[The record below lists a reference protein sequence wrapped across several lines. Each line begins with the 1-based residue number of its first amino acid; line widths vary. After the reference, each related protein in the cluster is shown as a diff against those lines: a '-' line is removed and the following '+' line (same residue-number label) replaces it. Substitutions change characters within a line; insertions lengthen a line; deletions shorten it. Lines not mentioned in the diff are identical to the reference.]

1 MKRICSLL
9 GLLALAAVSAG
20 SPAELIYGTDAR
32 DSSNRPVRIIET
44 IWSDGTGRRPLLSPD
59 FIGENFWPG
68 YRGVGPV
75 QFDSPDVSPVGKQ
88 IIFTNTYN
96 IYAMNW
102 VGGPVFSL
110 TRFIREKYQPR
121 WSPDGRRIAFVSDRN
136 SNCEIYVMNADG
148 TGIRNISWSPLHNLS
163 PCWSP
168 DGKQV
173 AFIRNTGGK
182 FELWTSDDLGIRQRR
197 ILSLDGDIRE
207 PDWGVNDRIV
217 FSTQLKSG
225 AYAVMSVEPD
235 GSDLKRH
242 FETPVWSG
250 HPAWSP
256 SGKQIACSS
265 VRSGNADIWIYDLE
279 TGKHHNVT
287 VSPGKQDFFP
297 RWVPKQL
304 SGRPQVWAAD
314 REALADAK
322 LTDEG
327 RTGRTPVKAYPAL
340 IPQRKLSR
348 PRLLFTASDL
358 PAIRERL
365 NKEPYKSFWLRMLKQ
380 CDEWLT
386 SPQITASLDRIP
398 TDPLRKRY
406 EIQAFAELYN
416 RELWLDALMKLAFAR
431 QVTGNEKYGRRAV
444 EILLGAAE
452 RYRRAYGL
460 MHSDYRVACAYD
472 WLYDLIPEAERS
484 PLNVLLKASMEAKK
498 MTCLYY
504 TTGIYGSSPG
514 GGNYP
519 IYFAASL
526 GPAAFALLGEPGI
539 PDDFELVAERLAL
552 ITLNTWI
559 APEGDA
565 QEGFSYFNHPV
576 NELMPFLVSLHR
588 QGWCGPILQ
597 SNLKNVSRWMAVS
610 SGRGCSE
617 TPALGDS
624 DYLAMPMPSG
634 MLALY
639 PDDPLLRKVWD
650 RVPRKISELTTVPGL
665 LWWEPSRAKQQ
676 DWGKLPSGR
685 VFPHSGY
692 AVLRAGSQY
701 ADPVMTVSAPCHSG
715 HAHLE
720 YGAVTLSA
728 GGLRLLADPGQA
740 VPMSEYHSQLLVD
753 GQGRERSNLKQS
765 MLGAVREDALTVSV
779 PVDFTNAFA
788 LSYFGAPG
796 YSGIPCG
803 RPGLVYGKRI
813 VTLVK
818 ASDGIPAYFLIA
830 DRAKSGRKSVFEQLF
845 TADQGM
851 TVTAEKDGSLKIAE
865 IIRKPVFRSTRPDDA
880 AEWNFTLPFRTGGPC
895 YVHVYARSS
904 APVELE
910 INCKKFNL
918 TFLQTPSRPETWQ
931 WRKLRLKRDSFRIPI
946 DFRKPCRIVL
956 KSRALIYCIAFSDKP
971 DLSDYHPDAVAD
983 ALPLRI
989 AEARRTGSGW
999 KTFQPSSAFLR
1010 LVPLIGK
1017 PASGVTRRIFNTR
1030 FHGQLR
1036 VVLPQGIFRQTGE
1049 TAEFLTLA
1057 YPASADMEQ
1066 PRIRDHKLEWKSCI
1080 DEITLD
1086 KDQIK
1091 VRRIRK

>member
-1 MKRICSLL
+1 MKWICSLL
-9 GLLALAAVSAG
+9 GLLTLAAVSAMEPG
-20 SPAELIYGTDAR
+20 ELIYGTDAR
-32 DSSNRPVRIIET
+32 DSSKRPVRILET
-44 IWSDGTGRRPLLSPD
+44 IRTDGTGRRPLLSPD

-68 YRGVGPV
+68 YRGAGPV

-88 IIFTNTYN
+88 ILFTNTYN
-96 IYAMNW
+96 LYAMDW
-102 VGGPVFSL
+102 DGGPVFSL

-121 WSPDGRRIAFVSDRN
+121 WSPDGKRIVFVSDRN

-148 TGIRNISWSPLHNLS
+148 TGIRNISWSPQHNLS

-173 AFIRNTGGK
+173 AFIRGENGR
-182 FELWTSDDLGIRQRR
+182 FDLWVSDDQGIRQRK
-197 ILSLDGDIRE
+197 ILSLSGDIRE
-207 PDWGVNDRIV
+207 PDWSVSGRIV
-217 FSTQLKSG
+217 FSTQLDSG
-225 AYAVMSVEPD
+225 AYAVMSVKPD
-235 GSDLKRH
+235 GSGLKKY

-256 SGKQIACSS
+256 SGKQIAYSS
-265 VRSGNADIWIYDLE
+265 VRSGNADIWIFDLE
-279 TGKHHNVT
+279 TGRHRNVT
-287 VSPGKQDFFP
+287 VSPAKQDFFP

-304 SGRPQVWAAD
+304 PGRPQAWTID

-327 RTGRTPVKAYPAL
+327 RTGKVPVKCFPAL
-340 IPQRKLSR
+340 IPQPKLPR
-348 PRLLFTASDL
+348 PRLLFTASGL

-365 NKEPYKSFWLRMLKQ
+365 GREPYKTFWQRMLKQ
-380 CDEWLT
+380 CDAWLK
-386 SPQITASLDRIP
+386 SPQIDASLDRIP

-416 RELWLDALMKLAFAR
+416 RELWLEALMKLAFAR

-444 EILLGAAE
+444 EILLAAAE

-472 WLYDLIPEAERS
+472 WLYDLIPEAERAS
-484 PLNVLLKASMEAKK
+484 MNVLLKASMEAKK

-514 GGNYP
+514 AGNYP

-526 GPAAFALLGEPGI
+526 GPIAFALLGEPGI
-539 PDDFELVAERLAL
+539 SDDFELTAERLAL

-559 APEGDA
+559 SPEGDA

-576 NELMPFLVSLHR
+576 NELMPFLISLHL
-588 QGWCGPILQ
+588 QGRCGPIRQ
-597 SNLKNVSRWMAVS
+597 SNLKNVFRWMAVS
-610 SGRGCSE
+610 SGKGCSE

-624 DYLAMPMPSG
+624 DYLAMPMPAG
-634 MLALY
+634 LLALY
-639 PDDPLLRKVWD
+639 PDDPLLRKVWN
-650 RVPRKISELTTVPGL
+650 RVPRKISELTSVTGL
-665 LWWEPSRAKQQ
+665 LWWEPSQVREQ
-676 DWGKLPSGR
+676 DWGELPAGM
-685 VFPHSGY
+685 VFQHSGY
-692 AVLRAGSQY
+692 AVLRAGSRY
-701 ADPVMTVSAPCHSG
+701 ADPVMTVSAPRHSG

-740 VPMSEYHSQLLVD
+740 VPMSEYHSQLLVN
-753 GQGRERSNLKQS
+753 GRGRERSNLKQP
-765 MLGAVREDALTVSV
+765 MLAAVRKDARTVSV

-788 LSYFGAPG
+788 LSFFGAPG

-803 RPGLVYGKRI
+803 RPGLISGRRI

-818 ASDGIPAYFLIA
+818 ASDGIPPYFLIS
-830 DRAKSGRKSVFEQLF
+830 DRVRTERRSEFEQLF

-851 TVTAEKDGSLKIAE
+851 TVTAEKDGSLRIGE
-865 IIRKPVFRSTRPDDA
+865 MIRKPVFRSTRPDDA
-880 AEWNFTLPFRTGGPC
+880 AEWTVSAPIRMNSC
-895 YVHVYARSS
+895 YVHVFARSS

-910 INCKKFNL
+910 INGKKYNL

-931 WRKLRLKRDSFRIPI
+931 WRKLRLKRDFFRIPA

-956 KSRALIYCIAFSDKP
+956 KSRALIYCIAFSNKP
-971 DLSDYHPDAVAD
+971 DLDCHPDAAVD

-999 KTFQPSSAFLR
+999 KTFQPSDAFLR
-1010 LVPLIGK
+1010 LIPLAGK
-1017 PASGVTRRIFNTR
+1017 PEAAVTRRIFNTR

-1036 VVLPQGIFRQTGE
+1036 VVLPQGIFRQSGKTG
-1049 TAEFLTLA
+1049 EFLTMA

-1066 PRIRDHKLEWKSCI
+1066 PRIGDHKLEWKSCI
-1080 DEITLD
+1080 DEITVD

-1091 VRRIRK
+1091 VRRIGK